1 MRRGNIIKKV
11 LTTVLSLSLVGVGSI
26 SAVTAS
32 AAVTDPAGT
41 VVINGPTNA
50 GGYDLKTTIESTN
63 GIFTIK
69 DGTNWAISSL
79 PKEEEAALGGV
90 STGSANIMGTGTAR
104 WTPNEGV
111 LNGKYAV
118 YVYNV
123 KRTDACDVN
132 VDVVV
137 ASDNGLQTMNIS
149 QENASGEK
157 SGWAYICT
165 ADFDSAADYVE
176 VNIKTSGV
184 YTHIKDVKFVPVT
197 STTIVTPWS
206 AAADGTVDGVTNGRI
221 SAPNYGASTNTSV
234 VIPSSEV
241 IESLNGNV
249 PAHYY
254 VSSMPEQPVTFRP
267 ELPGEGKYKV
277 YIWQTFHK
285 DNASTAYVDVS
296 VNHSGGTDTSSEIP
310 YRANVPR
317 WMEVGEYVFAAD
329 GTETIEVTTTA
340 TTSDFR
346 VGAIKFEGVPVNAD
360 NTDIKSITITADDGS
375 DVTIEKP
382 VKGADGTISYDA
394 YVSKTASEIE
404 VTAEALNSTAEVMV
418 NGSTNTARFTVA
430 KTPKVTVKVSA
441 AGSESTYVVNVY
453 MVGDP
458 MLMYV
463 YRNGDGEAAVA
474 GGVINS
480 VTTNEEPWGVSDNST
495 VIIHSPEVQVLG
507 METMPHYYGHI
518 GDTISYRPRLMEAGT
533 YKVYIWQTYHKEY
546 LNYQKGIVDAVS
558 AVISHNGKIDTVNG
572 IPYSDN
578 PARWAEIGTFDFNA
592 SGRETITITADDDTA
607 TNDDFRAAELKL
619 VPITVPESENPTF
632 EIRKNG
638 TAVNDITAGDY
649 TGAAANMDKNAV
661 VILAKYAKDG
671 EFVGCSMATENTG
684 GKIETATLTVTDED
698 VSNGCELK
706 LFVWEDMVHIQPLG
720 ECVKRTVNN

>member
-1 MRRGNIIKKV
+1 MKKITAV
-11 LTTVLSLSLVGVGSI
+11 GLSLTIAASMI
-26 SAVTAS
+26 SAVPTSVFAE
-32 AAVTDPAGT
+32 AGGT
-41 VVINGPTNA
+41 VVINGPTNT
-50 GGYDLKTTIESTN
+50 GGYELQTTIESAN

-69 DGTNWAISSL
+69 DGTDWAVSGL
-79 PKEEEAALGGV
+79 PKEEEAVLGGV
-90 STGSANIMGTGTAR
+90 STGSASIMGVGTAR

-123 KRTDACDVN
+123 KRTDACDKN

-137 ASDNGLQTMNIS
+137 ASDNGEQTMNIS

-165 ADFDSAADYVE
+165 ADFDSVDDYVE
-176 VNIKTSGV
+176 VHVKTTGT
-184 YTHIKDVKFVPVT
+184 YTHVKDVKFVPVI
-197 STTIVTPWS
+197 STTIVAPWS
-206 AAADGTVDGVTNGRI
+206 AEADGTVDGVTNGRI

-241 IESLNGNV
+241 TEYLNGNV

-254 VSSMPEQPVTFRP
+254 VNGNPEEPVTYRP

-285 DNASTAYVDVS
+285 NNASTADVNVT
-296 VNHSGGTDTSSEIP
+296 VNHSGGTDTRSAIP

-340 TTSDFR
+340 KTSDFR
-346 VGAIKFEGVPVNAD
+346 VGAIKFEGVPVDAD

-375 DVTIEKP
+375 DVTLEKP

-404 VTAEALNSTAEVMV
+404 VTAEALNSTAEVTV
-418 NGSTNTARFTVA
+418 NGSANTARFAIA

-441 AGSESTYVVNVY
+441 AGNELTYVVNMY
-453 MVGDP
+453 MIGDP
-458 MLMYV
+458 MLMYI
-463 YRNGDGEAAVA
+463 YRNGDGDVATSGGIINGVTAAEEA
-474 GGVINS
+474 
-480 VTTNEEPWGVSDNST
+480 WGVSDNST
-495 VIIHSPEVQVLG
+495 VIIHSPEVQALG
-507 METMPHYYGHI
+507 MEKMPHYYGHI
-518 GDTISYRPRLMEAGT
+518 GDTISYRPRFMEAGT

-546 LNYQKGIVDAVS
+546 RNYNAGIVDAVS
-558 AVISHNGKIDTVNG
+558 AVITHNGKTDTING

-592 SGRETITITADDDTA
+592 SGREMITITADDDTA
-607 TNDDFRAAELKL
+607 YNNDFRAAELKL
-619 VPITVPESENPTF
+619 VPITVPESDEPAEPTF

-638 TAVNDITAGDY
+638 VAVNAVTAGDY

-661 VILAKYAKDG
+661 VILAKHAKDG
-671 EFVGCSMATENTG
+671 KLIECKMATENTD
-684 GKIETATLTVTDED
+684 GKIETAPLTVTDAD

-706 LFVWEDMVHIQPLG
+706 MFVWENTDQIKPLDK
-720 ECVKRTVNN
+720 CVKISVNN